1 MNDFEGDVGGERKA
15 QMRVVV
21 GGESQ
26 PDAEVGTPTGHVDV
40 CAAVG
45 CMHTVDVGLD
55 LATFFYTACE

>member
-1 MNDFEGDVGGERKA
+1 
-15 QMRVVV
+15 V